1 MDSGG
6 QAEPTELDGPSI
18 QTYRYVRAAI
28 IGSMLLLFISLI
40 LQVGADGGMVK
51 GSISEYYY
59 WPVRGILVGTL
70 ITTGVAVAAL
80 KGRPGLEDTALNLVG
95 MMAPVVAL
103 VPTPL
108 LPFNDAVCPGAI
120 ERCIPTEFL
129 PGVVNNMSALLL
141 LGLPL
146 LGFAWWTAV
155 AASRCD
161 GATRAGLIT
170 ATALWAVV
178 AFWFGPTDAWPLRAS
193 FLLWSHYAAAIAMFG
208 LIIVVV
214 WYNALRTDCHF
225 HVARMR
231 VSYRPVY
238 VVIAATMALALLVS
252 LIIFFAT
259 NESSRESSTILFW
272 LEAVLLVLFVIFWI
286 AQTTEFWEQGLP
298 SKARHPAT

>member
-1 MDSGG
+1 MNSGR
-6 QAEPTELDGPSI
+6 QAGPSELEGPSI

-28 IGSMLLLFISLI
+28 IGSMLLLFISLV
-40 LQVGADGGMVK
+40 LQVGADGGVVK

-70 ITTGVAVAAL
+70 ITTGVAVVAI

-95 MMAPVVAL
+95 MLAPLVAL

-108 LPFNDAVCPGAI
+108 LPFDEATCREGV
-120 ERCIPTEFL
+120 ERCIPAEFL
-129 PGVVNNMSALLL
+129 PGVLNNVSALLL
-141 LGLPL
+141 LGAPL
-146 LGFAWWTAV
+146 LVFAWWTAV
-155 AASRCD
+155 AAGRCD
-161 GATRAGLIT
+161 GATRVGLAA
-170 ATALWAVV
+170 ATALWTAVGL
-178 AFWFGPTDAWPLRAS
+178 WFGPTSTWPLRES
-193 FLLWSHYAAAIAMFG
+193 FMMWSHYAAAIAMFG

-259 NESSRESSTILFW
+259 DQASRRSSTVLFW
-272 LEAVLLVLFVIFWI
+272 LEAVLLVLFVVFWI
-286 AQTTEFWEQGLP
+286 AQTVEFWKQGLP
-298 SKARHPAT
+298 SEARDAAT

>member
-6 QAEPTELDGPSI
+6 QAGPTELDGPSI
-18 QTYRYVRAAI
+18 LTYRYVRAAI

-59 WPVRGILVGTL
+59 WPVQAILVGTL
-70 ITTGVAVAAL
+70 ITTGVAVVAI

-95 MMAPVVAL
+95 MLAPVVAL

-108 LPFNDAVCPGAI
+108 LPFNDATCPEAVK
-120 ERCIPTEFL
+120 RCIPAEFL

-146 LGFAWWTAV
+146 LVFAWWTAV
-155 AASRCD
+155 AAGRCD
-161 GATRAGLIT
+161 GATLAGLIG
-170 ATALWAVV
+170 ATALWAAVGL
-178 AFWFGPTDAWPLRAS
+178 WFGPTASWPLRQS
-193 FLLWSHYAAAIAMFG
+193 FILWSHYAAAITMFAA
-208 LIIVVV
+208 IIMVV

-231 VSYRPVY
+231 VSYRSVY
-238 VVIAATMALALLVS
+238 SIIAATMAVALVVS

-259 NESSRESSTILFW
+259 DEASRRSSSVLFW
-272 LEAVLLVLFVIFWI
+272 LEAALLVLFVAFWVV
-286 AQTTEFWEQGLP
+286 QTIEFWGEGLP
-298 SKARHPAT
+298 SEARHAAT